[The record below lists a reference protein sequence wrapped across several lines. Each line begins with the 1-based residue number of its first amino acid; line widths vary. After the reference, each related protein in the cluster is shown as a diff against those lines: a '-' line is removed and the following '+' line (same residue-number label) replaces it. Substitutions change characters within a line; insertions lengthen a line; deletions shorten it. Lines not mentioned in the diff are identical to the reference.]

1 MGPHRPGQQTDDGEK
16 PAPVEADRAL
26 LRVGLASAGLCRKG
40 HGSFF
45 GFEVPAVGPGRTAHR
60 IGLKPRLRPL
70 VLDPRSREVGADGG
84 ELLGSHRRS
93 GQGEGDQSRN
103 ERTHGGLIGSDLQE
117 DGGAPVLMAKLLTV
131 SLWRFAVRWSPGGEL

>member
-40 HGSFF
+40 HGGFF
-45 GFEVPAVGPGRTAHR
+45 GFEVPAVGPGRTAYR
-60 IGLKPRLRPL
+60 IGLKPGLRPL

-84 ELLGSHRRS
+84 ELLGSHRRG
-93 GQGEGDQSRN
+93 GQGEAIKAGMS
-103 ERTHGGLIGSDLQE
+103 ERTAASLEAICRRVVTEHAL
-117 DGGAPVLMAKLLTV
+117 AKLLTV
-131 SLWRFAVRWSPGGEL
+131 RS

>member
-1 MGPHRPGQQTDDGEK
+1 MTWVHTAPGSRLTMVKK

-40 HGSFF
+40 RGSFF
-45 GFEVPAVGPGRTAHR
+45 GFEVPTVGPGCTAHR

-103 ERTHGGLIGSDLQE
+103 ERTHGGLIGAICRRMVAL
-117 DGGAPVLMAKLLTV
+117 P
-131 SLWRFAVRWSPGGEL
+131 

>member
-1 MGPHRPGQQTDDGEK
+1 MTWVHTAPGSRLTMVKK

-45 GFEVPAVGPGRTAHR
+45 GLEVPAVGPGRTAHR

-84 ELLGSHRRS
+84 ELLGRGWRRAK
-93 GQGEGDQSRN
+93 GED
-103 ERTHGGLIGSDLQE
+103 
-117 DGGAPVLMAKLLTV
+117 
-131 SLWRFAVRWSPGGEL
+131 